1 MVRARRNLSFMHPI
15 ERLRYVARAGDDAP
29 SMLVRE
35 SAAALASFSRDPAAL
50 VTACRRLVDRQAH
63 AASVWWLAAR
73 VLVAAEP
80 AHEAWRAA
88 DAVDEDTTP
97 IHLIDLLPPDAKV
110 LVLGWPETI
119 APAIAKRG
127 DLDVFVVDTLDQG
140 GGFVR
145 RLERAGLEP
154 TLVDERGLGAAAAFV
169 DIVLLDAL
177 GIGGNSIAALS
188 GSHAAAAVAKS
199 SGKQVWAAAGVGRVL
214 PGRLWDTYAGRL
226 TEASDAWDNELELV
240 PLSLVDSVVGPW
252 GALAPDVA
260 VTLADCPVAP
270 ELLKALD

>member
-1 MVRARRNLSFMHPI
+1 MHPI

-35 SAAALASFSRDPAAL
+35 SAAALASFNRDPAAL

-63 AASVWWLAAR
+63 AASIWWLAAR
-73 VLVAAEP
+73 VLVAADP
-80 AHEAWRAA
+80 AHEAWLAA

-97 IHLIDLLPPDAKV
+97 IQLIDHLPPDAKV

-140 GGFVR
+140 SGFVR

-154 TLVDERGLGAAAAFV
+154 TLVDERGVGAAAAYV
-169 DIVLLDAL
+169 DVVLLDAMGL
-177 GIGGNSIAALS
+177 GSGLGGDSISALT
-188 GSHAAAAVAKS
+188 GSHAAAAVARAA
-199 SGKQVWAAAGVGRVL
+199 GKQVWAAAGVGRVL
-214 PGRLWDTYAGRL
+214 PGRVWDAYAQRL
-226 TEASDAWDNELELV
+226 DDASDPWDNELEMV
-240 PLSLVDSVVGPW
+240 PLSLIHTVVGPD
-252 GALAPDVA
+252 GLSTPADALKR
-260 VTLADCPVAP
+260 ADCPIAP
-270 ELLKALD
+270 ELLKSLD